1 VKHRLKNFKGIVGWR
16 MLMFGWLVGCF
27 PNDIVREDKSCE
39 IEKMSS
45 VFLSLDNK
53 NEVNRQHTSPTL
65 RG

>member
-1 VKHRLKNFKGIVGWR
+1 
-16 MLMFGWLVGCF
+16 MFGWLVGCF